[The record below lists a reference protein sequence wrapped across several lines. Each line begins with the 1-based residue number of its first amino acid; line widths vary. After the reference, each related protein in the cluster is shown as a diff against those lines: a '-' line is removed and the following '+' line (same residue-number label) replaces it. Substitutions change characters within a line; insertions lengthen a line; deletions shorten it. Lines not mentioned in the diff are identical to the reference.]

1 MENVRLT
8 IGDRRFDEDKDD
20 DDDDDDGVVAPVIVG

>member
-1 MENVRLT
+1 MENVGLT

-20 DDDDDDGVVAPVIVG
+20 DDDDDGVVAPVIVG